1 MMPLF
6 NKILIIGLGLIGGSL
21 AKAIKERNLTGEII
35 GADNNKENLKL
46 ALKDRVIHRSVKLP
60 QEVTGVDLIILA
72 TPLGAIKEILKQIT
86 PYLSPSTII
95 TDVASTKE
103 EIVKWANVNL
113 PANIHF
119 VGGHPMAGSEQNGF
133 KSANP
138 YLFEKA
144 YYLITPTKETS
155 SAAVDKVMSL
165 VEGIGAVPLKLSP
178 REHDRIV
185 AVISHLPHMVAAAL
199 VNTLQGCRDHRR
211 IIPLAAGGFKDTT
224 RIASGVPEMWQEILL
239 SNRKELIQTLDKF
252 MRVLEEYKLALQKSD
267 TQTLLDKLKGAR
279 ETRSELIP

>member
-21 AKAIKERNLTGEII
+21 AKAIKERNLAGEII

-60 QEVTGVDLIILA
+60 REVTGVDLIILA

-86 PYLSPSTII
+86 PYLSPGTII

-199 VNTLQGCRDHRR
+199 VNTLQGCRDHRQ